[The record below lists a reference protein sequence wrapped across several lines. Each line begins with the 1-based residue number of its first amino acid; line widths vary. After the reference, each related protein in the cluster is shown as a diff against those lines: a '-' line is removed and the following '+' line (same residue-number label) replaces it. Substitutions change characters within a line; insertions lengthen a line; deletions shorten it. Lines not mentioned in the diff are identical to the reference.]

1 MKVSSMYRIIIIGLL
16 FCILSLVKAQVDRDM
31 VILENFGG
39 TWCTNCPGAAMGAE
53 DLVANDHDV
62 AVIEYHV
69 WDEYANDFSQFRF
82 SLYEA
87 LYADIVGGQ
96 MACPTAVFDG
106 QYFYLGGDQASS
118 LYSTYLPFYEY
129 YESVLSSFTIAIN
142 GENTGLDYTVS
153 VIANKVA
160 STSSTNIVLHLVLTE
175 SQIAEEWQGQTEL
188 NFVERLMIPDQYG
201 TALDFSTG
209 DAQTVNLG
217 FTLDPGWASSNC
229 ELVAFIQD
237 NNSKEILQG
246 TKVNLTEMEA
256 LEVEKFTNTI
266 PEFFHLYQNYPNP
279 FNASTTIQY
288 ELKENSAITISIF
301 NIHGKEI
308 DMIVNDYQQA
318 GEHSITWNG
327 QYVPSGIYFIRLSSG
342 EIVQT
347 RKAVLLK

>member
-1 MKVSSMYRIIIIGLL
+1 M
-16 FCILSLVKAQVDRDM
+16 SLVGAQVERDM
-31 VILENFGG
+31 VILEIATG
-39 TWCTNCPGAAMGAE
+39 TWCYYCPGSSMGAD
-53 DLVANDHDV
+53 DLIANGHNV
-62 AVIEYHV
+62 AVIEYHQYLGL
-69 WDEYANDFSQFRF
+69 ESYANIYSDARF
-82 SLYEA
+82 NYYEM
-87 LYADIVGGQ
+87 LG
-96 MACPTAVFDG
+96 CPTAVFDG
-106 QYFYLGGDQASS
+106 IILLAAGDPSYS
-118 LYSTYLPFYEY
+118 LYEDYLPRYNVR
-129 YESVLSSFTIAIN
+129 SAVPSSFNIDLS
-142 GENTGLDYTVS
+142 GEEIGLDYAVS
-153 VIANKVA
+153 VTANKVA
-160 STSSTNIVLHLVLTE
+160 PTSSTNIVLHLVLTE

-209 DAQTVNLG
+209 DIQTVNLE
-217 FTLDPGWASSNC
+217 FTLDPEWASSNC

-237 NNSKEILQG
+237 NDSKEILQG
-246 TKVNLTEMEA
+246 TKVNLTELEA
-256 LEVEKFTNTI
+256 LEVENFTNTI

-279 FNASTTIQY
+279 FNASTTIRY
-288 ELKENSAITISIF
+288 ELKENSAIILSIF

>member
-82 SLYEA
+82 PLYEA

-209 DAQTVNLG
+209 DTQTVDLE
-217 FTLDPGWASSNC
+217 FTLDLGWASGNC

-237 NNSKEILQG
+237 NDSKEILQG
-246 TKVNLTEMEA
+246 TKIALSELQPLAVDNFSKNLPISFQ
-256 LEVEKFTNTI
+256 LQ
-266 PEFFHLYQNYPNP
+266 QNYPNP
-279 FNASTTIQY
+279 FNASTTIEY
-288 ELKENSAITISIF
+288 ELKENRPVKLSILDI
-301 NIHGKEI
+301 NGREV
-308 DMIVNDYQQA
+308 DVIVNDYQTA
-318 GEHSITWNG
+318 GEHSIAWSGKNI
-327 QYVPSGIYFIRLSSG
+327 PSGIYFIRLSSK
-342 EIVQT
+342 EFVQT
-347 RKAVLLK
+347 KKAVLLK

>member
-1 MKVSSMYRIIIIGLL
+1 MNKIKSFGFLV
-16 FCILSLVKAQVDRDM
+16 CIMSLVGAQVERDM
-31 VILENFGG
+31 VILEIATG
-39 TWCTNCPGAAMGAE
+39 TWCYYCPGSSMGAD
-53 DLVANDHDV
+53 DLIANGHNV
-62 AVIEYHV
+62 AVIEYHQYLGF
-69 WDEYANDFSQFRF
+69 ESYANIYSDARF
-82 SLYEA
+82 NYYEM
-87 LYADIVGGQ
+87 LG
-96 MACPTAVFDG
+96 CPTAVFDG
-106 QYFYLGGDQASS
+106 IILLAAGDPSYS
-118 LYSTYLPFYEY
+118 LYEDYLPRYNVR
-129 YESVLSSFTIAIN
+129 SAVPSSFNIDLS
-142 GENTGLDYTVS
+142 GEEIGLDYAVS
-153 VIANKVA
+153 VTANKVA
-160 STSSTNIVLHLVLTE
+160 PTSSTNIVLHLVLTE

-201 TALDFSTG
+201 TVLDFSTG
-209 DAQTVNLG
+209 DTQTVNLD
-217 FTLDPGWASSNC
+217 FTLDPEWASSNC

-237 NNSKEILQG
+237 NDSKEILQG

-256 LEVEKFTNTI
+256 LEVENFTNTI

-279 FNASTTIQY
+279 FNASTTIRY
-288 ELKENSAITISIF
+288 ELKENSAIILSIF

>member
-1 MKVSSMYRIIIIGLL
+1 MNKIKSFGFLV
-16 FCILSLVKAQVDRDM
+16 CIMSLVGAQVERDM
-31 VILENFGG
+31 VILEIATG
-39 TWCTNCPGAAMGAE
+39 TWCYYCPGSSMGAD
-53 DLVANDHDV
+53 DLIANGHNV
-62 AVIEYHV
+62 AVIEYHQYLGF
-69 WDEYANDFSQFRF
+69 ESYANIYSDARF
-82 SLYEA
+82 NYYEMS
-87 LYADIVGGQ
+87 G
-96 MACPTAVFDG
+96 CPTAVFDG
-106 QYFYLGGDQASS
+106 IILLAAGDPSYS
-118 LYSTYLPFYEY
+118 LYEDYLPRYN
-129 YESVLSSFTIAIN
+129 VRNAVPSSFN
-142 GENTGLDYTVS
+142 MDLSGEEIGLDYAVS
-153 VIANKVA
+153 VTANKVA
-160 STSSTNIVLHLVLTE
+160 PTSSTNIVLHLVLTE

-209 DAQTVNLG
+209 DTQTVDLG
-217 FTLDPGWASSNC
+217 FTLDPEWASSNC

-237 NNSKEILQG
+237 NDSKEILQG

>member
-1 MKVSSMYRIIIIGLL
+1 
-16 FCILSLVKAQVDRDM
+16 
-31 VILENFGG
+31 
-39 TWCTNCPGAAMGAE
+39 
-53 DLVANDHDV
+53 
-62 AVIEYHV
+62 
-69 WDEYANDFSQFRF
+69 
-82 SLYEA
+82 
-87 LYADIVGGQ
+87 
-96 MACPTAVFDG
+96 
-106 QYFYLGGDQASS
+106 
-118 LYSTYLPFYEY
+118 
-129 YESVLSSFTIAIN
+129 
-142 GENTGLDYTVS
+142 
-153 VIANKVA
+153 
-160 STSSTNIVLHLVLTE
+160 
-175 SQIAEEWQGQTEL
+175 
-188 NFVERLMIPDQYG
+188 MIPDQYG

-237 NNSKEILQG
+237 NYSKEILQG

-288 ELKENSAITISIF
+288 ELKENIVITLSIF

-318 GEHSITWNG
+318 GEHSIAWNG

>member
-1 MKVSSMYRIIIIGLL
+1 MNKIKSFGFLV
-16 FCILSLVKAQVDRDM
+16 CIMSLVGAQVERDM
-31 VILENFGG
+31 VILEIATG
-39 TWCTNCPGAAMGAE
+39 TWCYYCPGSSMGAD
-53 DLVANDHDV
+53 DLIANGHNV
-62 AVIEYHV
+62 AVIEYHQYLGF
-69 WDEYANDFSQFRF
+69 ESYANIYSDARF
-82 SLYEA
+82 NYYEMS
-87 LYADIVGGQ
+87 G
-96 MACPTAVFDG
+96 CPTAVFDG
-106 QYFYLGGDQASS
+106 IILLAAGDPSYS
-118 LYSTYLPFYEY
+118 LYEDYLPRYN
-129 YESVLSSFTIAIN
+129 VRNAVPSSFNIDLS
-142 GENTGLDYTVS
+142 GEEIGLDYAVS
-153 VIANKVA
+153 VTANKVA
-160 STSSTNIVLHLVLTE
+160 PTSSTNIVLHLVLTE

-237 NNSKEILQG
+237 NDSKEILQG

-279 FNASTTIQY
+279 FNASTTIRY
-288 ELKENSAITISIF
+288 ELKENSAIILSIF

>member
-1 MKVSSMYRIIIIGLL
+1 MNKIKSFGFLV
-16 FCILSLVKAQVDRDM
+16 CIMSLVGAQVERDM
-31 VILENFGG
+31 VILEIATG
-39 TWCTNCPGAAMGAE
+39 TWCYYCPGSSMGAD
-53 DLVANDHDV
+53 DLIANGHNV
-62 AVIEYHV
+62 AVIEYHQYLGF
-69 WDEYANDFSQFRF
+69 ESYANIYSDARF
-82 SLYEA
+82 NYYEMS
-87 LYADIVGGQ
+87 G
-96 MACPTAVFDG
+96 CPTAVFDG
-106 QYFYLGGDQASS
+106 IILLAAGDPSYS
-118 LYSTYLPFYEY
+118 LYEDYLPRYN
-129 YESVLSSFTIAIN
+129 VRNAVPSSFNIDLS
-142 GENTGLDYTVS
+142 GEEIGLDYAVS
-153 VIANKVA
+153 VTANKVA
-160 STSSTNIVLHLVLTE
+160 PTSSTNIVLHLVLTE

-209 DAQTVNLG
+209 DTQTVNLG
-217 FTLDPGWASSNC
+217 FTLDPEWASSNC

-237 NNSKEILQG
+237 NDSKEILQG

-256 LEVEKFTNTI
+256 LEVENFTNTI

-279 FNASTTIQY
+279 FNASTTIRY
-288 ELKENSAITISIF
+288 ELKENSAIILSIF

>member
-1 MKVSSMYRIIIIGLL
+1 MNKIKSFGFLVCIISFVG
-16 FCILSLVKAQVDRDM
+16 AQVERDM
-31 VILENFGG
+31 VILEISTG
-39 TWCTNCPGAAMGAE
+39 TWCYYCPGSSMGAD
-53 DLVANDHDV
+53 DLIANGHNV
-62 AVIEYHV
+62 AVIEYHQYLGF
-69 WDEYANDFSQFRF
+69 ESYANIYSDARF
-82 SLYEA
+82 NYYEMS
-87 LYADIVGGQ
+87 G
-96 MACPTAVFDG
+96 CPTAVFDG
-106 QYFYLGGDQASS
+106 IILLAAGDPSYS
-118 LYSTYLPFYEY
+118 LYEDYLPRYKVR
-129 YESVLSSFTIAIN
+129 SAGPSSFNIDLS
-142 GENTGLDYTVS
+142 GEEIGLDYAVS
-153 VIANKVA
+153 VTANKVA
-160 STSSTNIVLHLVLTE
+160 PTSSTDIVLHLVLTE

-209 DAQTVNLG
+209 DTQTVNLE
-217 FTLDPGWASSNC
+217 FTLDPEWASSNC

-237 NNSKEILQG
+237 NDSKEILQG

-256 LEVEKFTNTI
+256 LEVENFTNTI

-279 FNASTTIQY
+279 FNASTTIRY
-288 ELKENSAITISIF
+288 ELKENSAIILSIF

-327 QYVPSGIYFIRLSSG
+327 QYVPSGIYSIRLSSG

>member
-1 MKVSSMYRIIIIGLL
+1 MNKIKSFGFLV
-16 FCILSLVKAQVDRDM
+16 CIMSLVGAQVERDM
-31 VILENFGG
+31 VILEIATG
-39 TWCTNCPGAAMGAE
+39 TWCYYCPGSSMGAD
-53 DLVANDHDV
+53 DLIANGHNV
-62 AVIEYHV
+62 AVIEYHQYLGF
-69 WDEYANDFSQFRF
+69 EPYANIYSDARF
-82 SLYEA
+82 NYYEMS
-87 LYADIVGGQ
+87 G
-96 MACPTAVFDG
+96 CPTAVFDG
-106 QYFYLGGDQASS
+106 IILLAAGDPSYS
-118 LYSTYLPFYEY
+118 LYEDYLPRYN
-129 YESVLSSFTIAIN
+129 VRNAVPSSFNIDLS
-142 GENTGLDYTVS
+142 GEEIGLDYAVS
-153 VIANKVA
+153 VTANKVA
-160 STSSTNIVLHLVLTE
+160 PTSSTNIVLHLVLTE

>member
-1 MKVSSMYRIIIIGLL
+1 VKVNNLNKIKSFGFLV
-16 FCILSLVKAQVDRDM
+16 CIMSLVGAQVERDM
-31 VILENFGG
+31 VILEIATG
-39 TWCTNCPGAAMGAE
+39 TWCYYCPGSSMGAD
-53 DLVANDHDV
+53 DLIANGHNV
-62 AVIEYHV
+62 AVIEYHQYLGF
-69 WDEYANDFSQFRF
+69 ESYANIYSDARF
-82 SLYEA
+82 NYYEMS
-87 LYADIVGGQ
+87 G
-96 MACPTAVFDG
+96 CPTAVFDG
-106 QYFYLGGDQASS
+106 IILLAAGDPSYS
-118 LYSTYLPFYEY
+118 LYEDYLPRYN
-129 YESVLSSFTIAIN
+129 VRNAVPSSFNIDLS
-142 GENTGLDYTVS
+142 GEEIGLDYAVS
-153 VIANKVA
+153 VTANKVA
-160 STSSTNIVLHLVLTE
+160 PTSSTNIVLHLVLTE

>member
-1 MKVSSMYRIIIIGLL
+1 MNKIKSFGFLV
-16 FCILSLVKAQVDRDM
+16 CIMSLVGAQVERDM
-31 VILENFGG
+31 VILEIATG
-39 TWCTNCPGAAMGAE
+39 TWCYYCPGSSMGAD
-53 DLVANDHDV
+53 DLIANGHNV
-62 AVIEYHV
+62 AVIEYHQYLGF
-69 WDEYANDFSQFRF
+69 ESYANIYSDARF
-82 SLYEA
+82 NYYEMS
-87 LYADIVGGQ
+87 G
-96 MACPTAVFDG
+96 CPTAVFDG
-106 QYFYLGGDQASS
+106 IILLAAGDPSYS
-118 LYSTYLPFYEY
+118 LYEDYLPRYN
-129 YESVLSSFTIAIN
+129 VRNAVPSSFNIDLS
-142 GENTGLDYTVS
+142 GEEIGLDYAVS
-153 VIANKVA
+153 VTANKVA
-160 STSSTNIVLHLVLTE
+160 PTSSTNIVLHLVLTE

-237 NNSKEILQG
+237 NDSKEILQG

-256 LEVEKFTNTI
+256 LEVENFTNTI

-279 FNASTTIQY
+279 FNASTTIRY
-288 ELKENSAITISIF
+288 ELKENSAIILSIF

-327 QYVPSGIYFIRLSSG
+327 QYVPSGIYSIRLSSG

>member
-1 MKVSSMYRIIIIGLL
+1 MNKIKSFGFLV
-16 FCILSLVKAQVDRDM
+16 CIMSLVGAQVERDM
-31 VILENFGG
+31 VILEIATG
-39 TWCTNCPGAAMGAE
+39 TWCYYCPGSSMGAD
-53 DLVANDHDV
+53 DLIANGHNV
-62 AVIEYHV
+62 AVIEYHQYLGF
-69 WDEYANDFSQFRF
+69 ESYANIYSDARF
-82 SLYEA
+82 NYYEMS
-87 LYADIVGGQ
+87 G
-96 MACPTAVFDG
+96 CPTAVFDG
-106 QYFYLGGDQASS
+106 IILLAAGDPSYS
-118 LYSTYLPFYEY
+118 LYEDYLPRYN
-129 YESVLSSFTIAIN
+129 VRNAVPSSFNIDLS
-142 GENTGLDYTVS
+142 GEEIGLDYAVS
-153 VIANKVA
+153 VTANKVA
-160 STSSTNIVLHLVLTE
+160 PTSSTNIVLHLVLTE

-209 DAQTVNLG
+209 DTQTVNLG

-237 NNSKEILQG
+237 NDSKEILQG

-256 LEVEKFTNTI
+256 LEVENFTNTI

-279 FNASTTIQY
+279 FNASTTIRY
-288 ELKENSAITISIF
+288 ELKENSAIILSIF

>member
-1 MKVSSMYRIIIIGLL
+1 MNKIKSFGFLV
-16 FCILSLVKAQVDRDM
+16 CIMSLVGAQVERDM
-31 VILENFGG
+31 VILEIATG
-39 TWCTNCPGAAMGAE
+39 TWCYYCPGSSMGAD
-53 DLVANDHDV
+53 DLIANGHNV
-62 AVIEYHV
+62 AVIEYHQYLGF
-69 WDEYANDFSQFRF
+69 ESYANIYSDARF
-82 SLYEA
+82 NYYEMS
-87 LYADIVGGQ
+87 G
-96 MACPTAVFDG
+96 CPTAVFDG
-106 QYFYLGGDQASS
+106 IILLAAGDPSYS
-118 LYSTYLPFYEY
+118 LYEDYLPRYN
-129 YESVLSSFTIAIN
+129 VRNAVPSSFNIDLS
-142 GENTGLDYTVS
+142 GEEIGLDYAVS
-153 VIANKVA
+153 VTANKVA
-160 STSSTNIVLHLVLTE
+160 PTSSTNIVLHLVLTE

-209 DAQTVNLG
+209 DTQTVNLG

-288 ELKENSAITISIF
+288 ELKENSAITLSIF

>member
-1 MKVSSMYRIIIIGLL
+1 M
-16 FCILSLVKAQVDRDM
+16 SLVGAQVERDM
-31 VILENFGG
+31 VILEIATG
-39 TWCTNCPGAAMGAE
+39 TWCYYCPGSSMGAD
-53 DLVANDHDV
+53 DLIANGHNV
-62 AVIEYHV
+62 AVIEYHQYLGF
-69 WDEYANDFSQFRF
+69 ESYANIYSDARF
-82 SLYEA
+82 NYYEMS
-87 LYADIVGGQ
+87 G
-96 MACPTAVFDG
+96 CPTAVFDG
-106 QYFYLGGDQASS
+106 IILLAAGDPSYS
-118 LYSTYLPFYEY
+118 LYEDYLPRYN
-129 YESVLSSFTIAIN
+129 VRNAVPSSFNIDLS
-142 GENTGLDYTVS
+142 GEEIGLDYAVS
-153 VIANKVA
+153 VTANKVA
-160 STSSTNIVLHLVLTE
+160 PTSSTNIVLHLVLTE

-209 DAQTVNLG
+209 DTQTVNLG

-237 NNSKEILQG
+237 NDSKEILQG

-256 LEVEKFTNTI
+256 LEVENFTNTI

-279 FNASTTIQY
+279 FNASTTIRY
-288 ELKENSAITISIF
+288 ELKENSAIILSIF

>member
-1 MKVSSMYRIIIIGLL
+1 LNKIKSFGFLV
-16 FCILSLVKAQVDRDM
+16 CIMSLVGAQVERDM
-31 VILENFGG
+31 VILEIATG
-39 TWCTNCPGAAMGAE
+39 TWCYYCPGSSMGAD
-53 DLVANDHDV
+53 DLIANGHNV
-62 AVIEYHV
+62 AVIEYHQYLGF
-69 WDEYANDFSQFRF
+69 ESYANIYSDARF
-82 SLYEA
+82 NYYEMS
-87 LYADIVGGQ
+87 G
-96 MACPTAVFDG
+96 CPTAVFDG
-106 QYFYLGGDQASS
+106 IILLAAGDPSYS
-118 LYSTYLPFYEY
+118 LYEDYLPRYN
-129 YESVLSSFTIAIN
+129 VRNAVPSSFN
-142 GENTGLDYTVS
+142 MDLSGEEIGLDYAVS
-153 VIANKVA
+153 VTANKVA
-160 STSSTNIVLHLVLTE
+160 PTSSTNIVLHLVLTE

>member
-1 MKVSSMYRIIIIGLL
+1 MNKIKSFGFLV
-16 FCILSLVKAQVDRDM
+16 CIMSLVGAQVERDM
-31 VILENFGG
+31 VILEIATG
-39 TWCTNCPGAAMGAE
+39 TWCYYCPGSSMGAD
-53 DLVANDHDV
+53 DLIANGHNV
-62 AVIEYHV
+62 AVIEYHQYLGF
-69 WDEYANDFSQFRF
+69 ESYANIYSDARF
-82 SLYEA
+82 NYYEMS
-87 LYADIVGGQ
+87 G
-96 MACPTAVFDG
+96 CPTAVFDG
-106 QYFYLGGDQASS
+106 IILLAAGDPSYS
-118 LYSTYLPFYEY
+118 LYEDYLPRYN
-129 YESVLSSFTIAIN
+129 VRNAVPSSFNIDLS
-142 GENTGLDYTVS
+142 GEEIGLDYAVS
-153 VIANKVA
+153 VNANKVA
-160 STSSTNIVLHLVLTE
+160 PTSSTNIVIHLVHTE

-209 DAQTVNLG
+209 DTQTVNLG

-237 NNSKEILQG
+237 NDSKEILQG

-256 LEVEKFTNTI
+256 LEVENFTNTI

-279 FNASTTIQY
+279 FNASTTIRY
-288 ELKENSAITISIF
+288 ELKENSAIILSIF

-327 QYVPSGIYFIRLSSG
+327 QYVPSGIYSIRLSSG

>member
-1 MKVSSMYRIIIIGLL
+1 M
-16 FCILSLVKAQVDRDM
+16 SLVGAQVERDM
-31 VILENFGG
+31 VILEIATG
-39 TWCTNCPGAAMGAE
+39 TWCYYCPGSSMGAD
-53 DLVANDHDV
+53 DLIANGHNV
-62 AVIEYHV
+62 AVIEYHQYLGF
-69 WDEYANDFSQFRF
+69 ESYANIYSDARF
-82 SLYEA
+82 NYYEM
-87 LYADIVGGQ
+87 LG
-96 MACPTAVFDG
+96 CPTAVFDG
-106 QYFYLGGDQASS
+106 IILLAAGDPSYS
-118 LYSTYLPFYEY
+118 LYEDYLPRYN
-129 YESVLSSFTIAIN
+129 VRNAVPSSFNIDLS
-142 GENTGLDYTVS
+142 GEEIGLDYAVS
-153 VIANKVA
+153 VTANKVA
-160 STSSTNIVLHLVLTE
+160 PTSSTNIVLHLVLTE

-201 TALDFSTG
+201 TVLDFSTG
-209 DAQTVNLG
+209 DTQTVNLD
-217 FTLDPGWASSNC
+217 FTLDPEWASSNC

-237 NNSKEILQG
+237 NDSKEILQG

-327 QYVPSGIYFIRLSSG
+327 QYVPSGIYFIRLSS
-342 EIVQT
+342 EKIVHT

>member
-1 MKVSSMYRIIIIGLL
+1 M
-16 FCILSLVKAQVDRDM
+16 SLVGAQVERDM
-31 VILENFGG
+31 VILEIATG
-39 TWCTNCPGAAMGAE
+39 TWCYYCPGSSMGAD
-53 DLVANDHDV
+53 DLIANGHNV
-62 AVIEYHV
+62 AVIEYHQYLGF
-69 WDEYANDFSQFRF
+69 ESYANIYSDARF
-82 SLYEA
+82 NYYEMS
-87 LYADIVGGQ
+87 G
-96 MACPTAVFDG
+96 CPTAVFDG
-106 QYFYLGGDQASS
+106 IILLAAGDPSYS
-118 LYSTYLPFYEY
+118 LYEDYLPRYN
-129 YESVLSSFTIAIN
+129 VRNAVPSSFNIDLS
-142 GENTGLDYTVS
+142 GEEIGLDYAVS
-153 VIANKVA
+153 VTANKVA
-160 STSSTNIVLHLVLTE
+160 PTSSTNIVLHLVLTE

-209 DAQTVNLG
+209 DTQTVDLG
-217 FTLDPGWASSNC
+217 FTLDPEWAPSNC
-229 ELVAFIQD
+229 EMVAFIQD
-237 NNSKEILQG
+237 NDSKEILQG
-246 TKVNLTEMEA
+246 AKVNLTEMEA

-279 FNASTTIQY
+279 FNASTTIRY
-288 ELKENSAITISIF
+288 ELKENSAITLSIF

>member
-1 MKVSSMYRIIIIGLL
+1 MKVNNLNKIKSFGFLV
-16 FCILSLVKAQVDRDM
+16 CIMSLVGAQVERDM
-31 VILENFGG
+31 VILEIATG
-39 TWCTNCPGAAMGAE
+39 TWCYYCPGSSMGAD
-53 DLVANDHDV
+53 DLIANGHNV
-62 AVIEYHV
+62 AVIEYHQYLGF
-69 WDEYANDFSQFRF
+69 ESYANIYSDARF
-82 SLYEA
+82 NYYEMS
-87 LYADIVGGQ
+87 G
-96 MACPTAVFDG
+96 CPTAVFDG
-106 QYFYLGGDQASS
+106 IILLAAGDPSYS
-118 LYSTYLPFYEY
+118 LYEDYLPRYN
-129 YESVLSSFTIAIN
+129 VRNAVPSSFNIDLS
-142 GENTGLDYTVS
+142 GEEIGLDYAVS
-153 VIANKVA
+153 VTANKVA
-160 STSSTNIVLHLVLTE
+160 PTSSTNIVLHLVLTE

-256 LEVEKFTNTI
+256 LEVENFTNTI

-288 ELKENSAITISIF
+288 ELKENSAITLSIF

-342 EIVQT
+342 KIVQT

>member
-1 MKVSSMYRIIIIGLL
+1 M
-16 FCILSLVKAQVDRDM
+16 SLVEAQVERDM
-31 VILENFGG
+31 VILEIATG
-39 TWCTNCPGAAMGAE
+39 TWCYYCPGSSMGAD
-53 DLVANDHDV
+53 DLIANGHNV
-62 AVIEYHV
+62 AVIEYHQYLGF
-69 WDEYANDFSQFRF
+69 ESYANIYSDARF
-82 SLYEA
+82 NYYEMS
-87 LYADIVGGQ
+87 G
-96 MACPTAVFDG
+96 CPTAVFDG
-106 QYFYLGGDQASS
+106 IILLAAGDPSYS
-118 LYSTYLPFYEY
+118 LYEDYLPRYN
-129 YESVLSSFTIAIN
+129 VRNAVPSSFNIDLS
-142 GENTGLDYTVS
+142 GEEIGLDYAVS
-153 VIANKVA
+153 VTANKVA
-160 STSSTNIVLHLVLTE
+160 PTSSTNIVLHLVLTE

-209 DAQTVNLG
+209 YTQTVNLG

-237 NNSKEILQG
+237 NDSKEILQG

-256 LEVEKFTNTI
+256 LEVENFTNTI

-327 QYVPSGIYFIRLSSG
+327 QYVPSGIYSIRLSSG

>member
-1 MKVSSMYRIIIIGLL
+1 MNKIKSFGFLV
-16 FCILSLVKAQVDRDM
+16 CIMSLVGAQVERDM
-31 VILENFGG
+31 VILEIATG
-39 TWCTNCPGAAMGAE
+39 TWCYYCPGSSMGAD
-53 DLVANDHDV
+53 DLIANGHNV
-62 AVIEYHV
+62 AVIEYHQYLGF
-69 WDEYANDFSQFRF
+69 ESYANIYSDARF
-82 SLYEA
+82 NYYEMS
-87 LYADIVGGQ
+87 G
-96 MACPTAVFDG
+96 CPTAVFDG
-106 QYFYLGGDQASS
+106 IILLAAGDPSYS
-118 LYSTYLPFYEY
+118 LYEDYLPRYN
-129 YESVLSSFTIAIN
+129 VRNAVPSSFNIDLS
-142 GENTGLDYTVS
+142 GEEIGLDYAVS
-153 VIANKVA
+153 VTANKVA
-160 STSSTNIVLHLVLTE
+160 PTSSTNIVLHLVLTE

-209 DAQTVNLG
+209 DTQTVNLG

-237 NNSKEILQG
+237 NDSKEILQG

-256 LEVEKFTNTI
+256 LEVENFTNTI

-288 ELKENSAITISIF
+288 ELKENSAITLSIF

>member
-1 MKVSSMYRIIIIGLL
+1 MNKIKSFGFLV
-16 FCILSLVKAQVDRDM
+16 CIMSLVGAQVERDM
-31 VILENFGG
+31 VILEIATG
-39 TWCTNCPGAAMGAE
+39 TWCYYCPGSSMGAD
-53 DLVANDHDV
+53 DLIANGHNV
-62 AVIEYHV
+62 AVIEYHQYLGF
-69 WDEYANDFSQFRF
+69 ESYANIYSDARF
-82 SLYEA
+82 NYYEM
-87 LYADIVGGQ
+87 LG
-96 MACPTAVFDG
+96 CPTAVFDG
-106 QYFYLGGDQASS
+106 IILLAAGDPSYS
-118 LYSTYLPFYEY
+118 LYEDYLPRYN
-129 YESVLSSFTIAIN
+129 VRNAVPSSFNIDLS
-142 GENTGLDYTVS
+142 GEEIGLDYAVS
-153 VIANKVA
+153 VTANKVA
-160 STSSTNIVLHLVLTE
+160 PTSSTNIVLHLVLTE

-209 DAQTVNLG
+209 DTQTVNLG

-237 NNSKEILQG
+237 NDSKEILQG

-256 LEVEKFTNTI
+256 LEVENFTNTI

-279 FNASTTIQY
+279 FNASTTIRY
-288 ELKENSAITISIF
+288 ELKENSAIILSIF

-327 QYVPSGIYFIRLSSG
+327 QYVPSGIYSIRLSSG

>member
-1 MKVSSMYRIIIIGLL
+1 LNKIKSFGFLV
-16 FCILSLVKAQVDRDM
+16 CIMSLVGAQVERDM
-31 VILENFGG
+31 VILEIATG
-39 TWCTNCPGAAMGAE
+39 TWCYYCPGSSMGAD
-53 DLVANDHDV
+53 DLIANGHNV
-62 AVIEYHV
+62 AVIEYHQYLGF
-69 WDEYANDFSQFRF
+69 ESYANIYSDARF
-82 SLYEA
+82 NYYEMS
-87 LYADIVGGQ
+87 G
-96 MACPTAVFDG
+96 CPTAVFDG
-106 QYFYLGGDQASS
+106 IILLAAGDPSYS
-118 LYSTYLPFYEY
+118 LYEDYLPRYN
-129 YESVLSSFTIAIN
+129 VRNAVPSSFNIDLS
-142 GENTGLDYTVS
+142 GEEIGLDYAVS
-153 VIANKVA
+153 VTANKVA
-160 STSSTNIVLHLVLTE
+160 PTSSTNIVLHLVLTE

-209 DAQTVNLG
+209 DTQTVNLG

-237 NNSKEILQG
+237 NDSKEILQG

-256 LEVEKFTNTI
+256 LEVENFTNTI

-279 FNASTTIQY
+279 FNASTTIRY
-288 ELKENSAITISIF
+288 ELKENSAIILSIF

-327 QYVPSGIYFIRLSSG
+327 QYVPSGIYSIRLSSG